1 MHMKFQNRKIYNNK
15 KQISSCLML
24 GVEWVGEGERECTCE
39 FPLEIKY
46 SKFVMAVNIPKAIEL
61 YTENG

>member
-1 MHMKFQNRKIYNNK
+1 
-15 KQISSCLML
+15 ML